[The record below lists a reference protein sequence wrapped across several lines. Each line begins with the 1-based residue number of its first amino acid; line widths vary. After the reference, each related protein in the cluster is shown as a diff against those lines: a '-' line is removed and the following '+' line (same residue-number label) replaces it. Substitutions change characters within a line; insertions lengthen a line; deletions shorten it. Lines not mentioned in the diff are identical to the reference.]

1 MKTIQEL
8 DNTKQGKGVN
18 WPTLY
23 KKLSRLKI
31 DDQLIYQAIT
41 IKQYSK
47 KVYGINIIDHDAF
60 EKIIQLAQ
68 PINKNSRAA
77 ASIAGNT
84 HQINVNGALLVAV
97 TEQSEAPYVHAFTQ
111 SYRLP
116 YPKKQHA
123 VIIENLEC
131 FLHFKDSYLFMSQLC
146 EISHS
151 IDDIEFIYAAGN
163 SISNQNIIPYL
174 KEFKG
179 DIFCLLDIDIGG
191 LQIYKNLLNNGLSID
206 KTHFVI
212 PKDIEQRLKK
222 SRRKASKS
230 ELNKLNN
237 FLKISNQIDQLIGLM
252 HYYQTTIEQ
261 ESYRA

>member
-1 MKTIQEL
+1 MKITQEL
-8 DNTKQGKGVN
+8 ENIKHRKGVN
-18 WPTLY
+18 WPILY

-31 DDQLIYQAIT
+31 DDQLIQQAIT
-41 IKQYSK
+41 IKQYSET
-47 KVYGINIIDHDAF
+47 VYGINIIDHDAF
-60 EKIIQLAQ
+60 ERIVLLAQ
-68 PINKNSRAA
+68 PINKNSRAL
-77 ASIAGNT
+77 ASITGNT
-84 HQINVNGALLVAV
+84 HQTSVNGALLVAI
-97 TEQSEAPYVHAFTQ
+97 TEQSKAPYVHAFTQ
-111 SYRLP
+111 DYPLA

-123 VIIENLEC
+123 IIVENLEC
-131 FLHFKDSYLFMSQLC
+131 FLHFKDIYLFMSQLC
-146 EISHS
+146 AISHG

-174 KEFKG
+174 KEFEG

-212 PKDIEQRLKK
+212 PSDIAQRLKI

-230 ELNKLNN
+230 ELNKLNT
-237 FLKISNQIDQLIGLM
+237 FLKISNQIDQLIGLI